1 MRRQPA
7 QFLIDIDWQSEVDL
21 VWEACAAMGVP
32 VTAVVRLLGVPK
44 STITSLLKRL
54 ERDGL
59 IHRGQNPQDARS
71 QLLFVTEKG
80 AQTGKAAQERV
91 KALERRLQA
100 RVSNADM
107 RALARI
113 VDAVTAETGI
123 NLPAENVPR
132 KARGGRK

>member
-1 MRRQPA
+1 MLA
-7 QFLIDIDWQSEVDL
+7 FI
-21 VWEACAAMGVP
+21 AARDDVGVP

-54 ERDGL
+54 ERAGL
-59 IHRGQNPQDARS
+59 IRRGQNPYDARS

-80 AQTGKAAQERV
+80 AQTGNAARERV
-91 KALERRLQA
+91 QAFERRLQA
-100 RVSNADM
+100 QVSEADM

-113 VDAVTAETGI
+113 VNAVTSETGI

-132 KARGGRK
+132 KPRGGRK